1 MENTLRSNS
10 LSRRA
15 ASLAATLPAA
25 APASNLAFDSGHAA
39 SAVLPDL
46 TREAERALTTYRAE
60 TLQYAPR
67 PGLVELRARIV
78 EMAEADGIAAS
89 RENVLV
95 TNGAK
100 HAIDLICRVLL
111 DEGDAIVVTRPTY
124 FTAIPIFKS
133 FGVQFIEV
141 GQDRDGIDVAEL
153 TTILAM
159 REREGHRQPK
169 FIYNVPDFH
178 NPTGVTM
185 SLDRRK
191 ALVQLANERGIHI
204 VEDSPYRKVRF
215 AGASIPP
222 LKALDFDDI
231 VFYVGTFSKL
241 MAPGLRVG
249 WTIAA
254 PDMIARMIQ
263 LKSDGGSCP
272 LTQRII
278 TEFLAG
284 GRLPAHIERVQA
296 AYRQNRDAMV
306 AALKRELPDAT
317 FTVPEGGYYVWV
329 TLPEDVDGDRLAE
342 AASESGV
349 TVLPGSK
356 FFAKPG
362 VPNPKNHLRIAYS
375 HATPDEVVDGIR
387 RLAAAYR
394 AMDAGST
401 PATVG

>member
-1 MENTLRSNS
+1 METPLQSDS

-15 ASLAATLPAA
+15 KHLPPTLPAA

-39 SAVLPDL
+39 NAVLPDL

-67 PGLVELRARIV
+67 PGLPELRARIV
-78 EMAEADGIAAS
+78 EMAEADGITAS
-89 RENVLV
+89 RDNIVV

-133 FGVQFIEV
+133 FGAQFIEV

-153 TTILAM
+153 LTVLAM
-159 REREGHRQPK
+159 REREGLRTPK

-185 SLDRRK
+185 SLERRK
-191 ALVQLANERGIHI
+191 ALVQLASERGIHI

-215 AGASIPP
+215 TGASIPS
-222 LKALDFDDI
+222 LKALDFDDT

-254 PDMIARMIQ
+254 PEMIARMIQ

-278 TEFLAG
+278 TEFLGA
-284 GRLPAHIERVQA
+284 GRLPAHIDRVQA
-296 AYRQNRDAMV
+296 AYRQNRDSMV
-306 AALKRELPDAT
+306 AALGRELPEAM

-329 TLPEDVDGDRLAE
+329 TLPEDVDTDRLAE
-342 AASESGV
+342 AASKAGV
-349 TVLPGSK
+349 NVLPGSK
-356 FFAKPG
+356 FFANRD
-362 VPNPKNHLRIAYS
+362 VPYPKNQLRIAYS
-375 HATPDEVVDGIR
+375 HATQDEVVQGIR
-387 RLAAAYR
+387 HLATAYR
-394 AMDAGST
+394 AMSAGR
-401 PATVG
+401 AAAAVG

>member
-1 MENTLRSNS
+1 M

-15 ASLAATLPAA
+15 ARLASALPAG

-39 SAVLPDL
+39 NAVLPDL
-46 TREAERALTTYRAE
+46 TAEAERALSTFRAE

-67 PGLVELRARIV
+67 PGLPELRARIV
-78 EMAEADGIAAS
+78 EQMSADSIAAT
-89 RENVLV
+89 RDQVLV

-124 FTAIPIFKS
+124 FTAIPIFRS
-133 FGVQFIEV
+133 FGVRFIEV
-141 GQDRDGIDVAEL
+141 SQDRDGLDVDEL
-153 TTILAM
+153 ATILA
-159 REREGHRQPK
+159 HRDRDGLAMPK

-185 SLDRRK
+185 SLERRR
-191 ALVQLANERGIHI
+191 ALIALASERGIHI
-204 VEDSPYRKVRF
+204 IEDSPYRKVRF
-215 AGASIPP
+215 EGRSIPS
-222 LKALDFDDI
+222 LKALDPGET

-249 WTIAA
+249 WTVASA
-254 PDMIARMIQ
+254 DMIARMIQ

-284 GRLPAHIERVQA
+284 GRLQPHIERVQMT
-296 AYRQNRDAMV
+296 YRQNRDAMV
-306 AALKRELPDAT
+306 AALRRDLPEAS
-317 FTVPEGGYYVWV
+317 FEVPDGGYYVWV
-329 TLPEDVDGDRLAE
+329 TLPDGADGDAIARSAIE
-342 AASESGV
+342 GGV

-356 FFAKPG
+356 FFASSD
-362 VPNPKNHLRIAYS
+362 VPHPKNHLRIAYS
-375 HATPDEVVDGIR
+375 HATPDEIDDGIR
-387 RLAAAYR
+387 RLATAFRTVMAEK
-394 AMDAGST
+394 A
-401 PATVG
+401 ATVA